1 MLGEHHTLVLE
12 FPEQRDRI
20 HELKVSDNHFHR
32 LMEEYDELTKKIERL
47 EQEGEPL
54 TDESMEDLKKR
65 RLELKDELYTYLK

>member
-12 FPEQRDRI
+12 FPEQRDHI